1 MASTSLQQTTVR
13 EAAADA
19 TRSRILA
26 VACEAFFRHWYD
38 DVTLRAV
45 ARDAGVALQTVVNHF
60 GSKEAL
66 YTAANVRLAE
76 SIDSA
81 RWVVRPGDVERAV
94 EVLVKDYERTGD
106 HTIRNLAVEEKVP
119 EVKPWIDLGRARHQE
134 WVEHVFAEALQG
146 LPAADRKRRV
156 AQLVVATDVYT
167 WKLLRRDKG
176 LSRRE
181 TVRAVSELVRGVMAL
196 ERRELE

>member
-1 MASTSLQQTTVR
+1 MSGTTYQAGTSVR
-13 EAAADA
+13 EAAGEA
-19 TRSRILA
+19 TRSRILTA
-26 VACEAFFRHWYD
+26 AREAFSRHWYD

-66 YTAANVRLAE
+66 YTAANERLAE

-81 RWVVRPGDVERAV
+81 RWVVAPGEIDRAV
-94 EVLVKDYERTGD
+94 EILVKDYERTGD
-106 HTIRNLAVEEKVP
+106 NTIRSLAVEAKVP
-119 EVKPWIDLGRARHQE
+119 EVKPWIDLGRKRHQE
-134 WVEHVFAEALQG
+134 WVEHVFAEALHG
-146 LPAADRKRRV
+146 LPAADHERRV

-181 TVRAVSELVRGVMAL
+181 TLRAMRELVGAVIAL
-196 ERRELE
+196 